1 MDFGIGNLIQ
11 AAAPIV
17 GAIAGGPVGAGIGA
31 GIGKLGD
38 SLVSSEAIKDQNA
51 GEFALAQYQ
60 NAWNEQMYERQKEDA
75 IEFWN
80 KQNEYNTPKA
90 TMARLVEAGLNPKG
104 TGLGQYANAG
114 SINSP
119 SAQPSASASY
129 KSPLAA
135 YTELGAT
142 LGGLEQMRLNLEKT
156 AAETQVFKDKANL
169 DFVKGLIESFRLTE
183 NMDKHAFWRFVNDVQ
198 VINGESRNFDDR
210 TYLFG
215 DDSAPVK
222 DKKIKDSLLEEYG
235 IKNQVARENMQLG
248 AGTGDGGDIT
258 ARLLMMLIRQIKRHP
273 EGLFNE

>member
-31 GIGKLGD
+31 AVGKIGD
-38 SLVSSEAIKDQNA
+38 SMVTSQAISDQNA
-51 GEFALAQYQ
+51 GQLELMKYQ

-104 TGLGQYANAG
+104 SGLGQYANAG

-142 LGGLEQMRLNLEKT
+142 LGGLEQMKLNLEKT
-156 AAETQVFKDKANL
+156 AAETQAFKDKSYL
-169 DFVKGLIESFRLTE
+169 DFMKSLIETFHLTE
-183 NMDKHAFWRFVNDVQ
+183 RMDKHAFWRFVNDVQ
-198 VINGESRNFDDR
+198 IINGESRNFDDR

-215 DDSAPVK
+215 QDSAPVK
-222 DKKIKDSLLEEYG
+222 DKKIKDALLEEYG
-235 IKNQVARENMQLG
+235 IKNQVARENMEM
-248 AGTGDGGDIT
+248 GTGSGDGGDII

>member
-1 MDFGIGNLIQ
+1 MDFGLGNLIQ
-11 AAAPIV
+11 VAAPIV
-17 GAIAGGPVGAGIGA
+17 GAIAGGPVGAAIGS
-31 GIGKLGD
+31 GVGKIGD
-38 SLVSSEAIKDQNA
+38 SMLTSQAISDQNA
-51 GEFALAQYQ
+51 GQLELMKYQ

-104 TGLGQYANAG
+104 SGLGQYANAG
-114 SINSP
+114 AINSP
-119 SAQPSASASY
+119 SAQPSASATY

-142 LGGLEQMRLNLEKT
+142 LGGLQQMQLNLEKT
-156 AAETQVFKDKANL
+156 AAETQVFKEKANL
-169 DFVKGLIESFRLTE
+169 DYLKGMIESFRLTE

-198 VINGESRNFDDR
+198 VLNGESQHFDDR

-222 DKKIKDSLLEEYG
+222 DKKIKDALLEEYG
-235 IKNQVARENMQLG
+235 IKNEVARENMEMG
-248 AGTGDGGDIT
+248 IGTGDGGDIIG
-258 ARLLMMLIRQIKRHP
+258 RLLMMLFRQIKRHP

>member
-1 MDFGIGNLIQ
+1 MGFDIGNLIQ
-11 AAAPIV
+11 AAAPIL

-31 GIGKLGD
+31 GIGALGD
-38 SLVSSEAIKDQNA
+38 SLVSSEAIKDKNA

-104 TGLGQYANAG
+104 SGLGQYANAG

-119 SAQPSASASY
+119 SAQPAASARY
-129 KSPLAA
+129 ESPLAA

-142 LGGLEQMRLNLEKT
+142 LGGLQQMKLNLEKT
-156 AAETQVFKDKANL
+156 AAETQVFKEKAHL
-169 DFVKGLIESFRLTE
+169 DYLKGMIESFRLTE

-198 VINGESRNFDDR
+198 VLNGESSHFDDR

-222 DKKIKDSLLEEYG
+222 DKRIKDALIEEYG
-235 IKNQVARENMQLG
+235 IKNEVARENMEMG
-248 AGTGDGGDIT
+248 IGTGDSGDIIS
-258 ARLLMMLIRQIKRHP
+258 RLLMMLFRQIKRHP
-273 EGLFNE
+273 GGLFNK